1 MQRITQGVYPF
12 LGLLVLEPLE
22 MPGRTGRLH
31 GPTFDP
37 WVDEKFGSRGVCRMQ
52 DACSGEDTKIRTG
65 SQNVAQI
72 LAEVNLRIK
81 EVQKVCQRGLECWQI
96 GWRCSVHQA
105 F

>member
-1 MQRITQGVYPF
+1 MQRITQRVYPF

-22 MPGRTGRLH
+22 MPGRTGRLY

-37 WVDEKFGSRGVCRMQ
+37 WVDERFGSRGLCGRQ
-52 DACSGEDTKIRTG
+52 DACSGEAIKVRTG

-72 LAEVNLRIK
+72 LAEVTRRIK
-81 EVQKVCQRGLECWQI
+81 EVQKMCQRGLECWQI
-96 GWRCSVHQA
+96 GWRGSARQA

>member
-22 MPGRTGRLH
+22 MLDRIGRLY
-31 GPTFDP
+31 GPTSDP
-37 WVDEKFGSRGVCRMQ
+37 WVDERFGGRGMCGRQ
-52 DACSGEDTKIRTG
+52 DACSGEDIEVRTG

-72 LAEVNLRIK
+72 LAEVTLRIK
-81 EVQKVCQRGLECWQI
+81 EVQEMCQRGLECWQI
-96 GWRCSVHQA
+96 GWRCSAHQA

>member
-1 MQRITQGVYPF
+1 MLLPAEAGQPEKGTSPLVSSLWFVFGKGPMQRIMQGVCPF

-37 WVDEKFGSRGVCRMQ
+37 WVDEKFGSRGCAGGRMHVL
-52 DACSGEDTKIRTG
+52 EKI
-65 SQNVAQI
+65 
-72 LAEVNLRIK
+72 
-81 EVQKVCQRGLECWQI
+81 QKLGPEARMLLG
-96 GWRCSVHQA
+96 